1 MLEAPLGDDIPYIN
15 SVKEDTSSIF
25 YFLFPLVLFYMELA
39 FDITYQGYKKVQV
52 HEDGSILRIPKSA
65 LPSHELEK
73 RFHRSEKCMREC

>member
-1 MLEAPLGDDIPYIN
+1 
-15 SVKEDTSSIF
+15 
-25 YFLFPLVLFYMELA
+25 MELE